1 MGWTFYN
8 SNGQRLSSAA
18 TNISV
23 LDIDGATDIGAA
35 IVDADLFIIDDGA
48 GGTNRKTAASRIK
61 TYIGTVPSQAVQ
73 SDIEG
78 ETNQDTYVPPD
89 LIKHSPGVA
98 KVWCNITAAGAL
110 GSPDYNVS
118 SVTDTG
124 TGDRT
129 INFTVSFSGTVYSP
143 TSSLSNEGDHMHP
156 AYRNI
161 ATGSV
166 RFIVMDSSAAKQ
178 DIISFNT
185 IHGDQ

>member
-1 MGWTFYN
+1 MWTFYN
-8 SNGQRLSSAA
+8 SNGETLVQHAESEA
-18 TNISV
+18 TQ
-23 LDIDGATDIGAA
+23 TE
-35 IVDADLFIIDDGA
+35 
-48 GGTNRKTAASRIK
+48 
-61 TYIGTVPSQAVQ
+61 
-73 SDIEG
+73 IEG
-78 ETNQDTYVPPD
+78 ETATAKFVPPD
-89 LIKHSPGVA
+89 LVKHSPGVA

-143 TSSLSNEGDHMHP
+143 TSTLSNEGDHMHP

-166 RFIVMDSSAAKQ
+166 RFIVADASAAKT

>member
-1 MGWTFYN
+1 MWTFYN
-8 SNGQRLSSAA
+8 SNGETLVQHAESEA
-18 TNISV
+18 TQ
-23 LDIDGATDIGAA
+23 TE
-35 IVDADLFIIDDGA
+35 
-48 GGTNRKTAASRIK
+48 
-61 TYIGTVPSQAVQ
+61 
-73 SDIEG
+73 IEG
-78 ETNQDTYVPPD
+78 ETATAKFVPPD
-89 LIKHSPGVA
+89 LVKHSPGVA

-143 TSSLSNEGDHMHP
+143 TSTLSNEGDHMHP

-166 RFIVMDSSAAKQ
+166 RFIVADASADKQ

>member
-1 MGWTFYN
+1 MWTFYN
-8 SNGQRLSSAA
+8 SNGETLVQHAESEA
-18 TNISV
+18 TQ
-23 LDIDGATDIGAA
+23 TE
-35 IVDADLFIIDDGA
+35 
-48 GGTNRKTAASRIK
+48 
-61 TYIGTVPSQAVQ
+61 
-73 SDIEG
+73 IEG
-78 ETNQDTYVPPD
+78 ETATAKFVPPD
-89 LIKHSPGVA
+89 LVKHSPGVA

-143 TSSLSNEGDHMHP
+143 TSTLSNEGDHMHP

-166 RFIVMDSSAAKQ
+166 RFIVADASAAKQ